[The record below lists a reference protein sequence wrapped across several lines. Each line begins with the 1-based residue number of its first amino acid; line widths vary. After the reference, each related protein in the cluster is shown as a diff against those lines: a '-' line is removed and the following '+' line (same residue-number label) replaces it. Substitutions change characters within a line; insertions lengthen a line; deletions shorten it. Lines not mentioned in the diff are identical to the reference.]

1 VKTGSS
7 FGSQAQLRA
16 LRHLSPIWLVPIIAA
31 LVGLWLLYVSLTNQ
45 GPLITLYIKD
55 ADGIVAGKTMIKALS
70 VDVGTVQSVKMSK
83 DLSHVILTARMAVDT
98 EQMLKQD
105 SQFWVVKPRV
115 GRQGISGLNTLLSGA
130 YIELLPGKAER
141 AAESFKVLDEPPLAR
156 AEERGIKVM
165 LYSENNRG
173 LVASD
178 PVIYRGF
185 TVGRVETARFSIEHR
200 RLEYQLFIHA
210 PYDALVTSN
219 VRFWTNNGMRI
230 SASSEGISLE
240 TGTLESLLRGG
251 VTFDV
256 PEGWPLGRKVKSGEV
271 FNLYADE
278 ESSHT
283 QEFLYHQDYVLKFGE
298 SIRGLNVGAPVEY
311 LGVRVGTVLQVP
323 FMPDNQVLMEQAP
336 RDVAVLVRLEP
347 GRINGIDSEVALRR
361 MVQVLED
368 EVKRGLRAS
377 LRTGN
382 LLTGGMV
389 VELAYHPDPP
399 RERNPGRFN
408 DYPVLPT
415 AKGGLYNLEQQ
426 SLAVLRK
433 INELPVEQ
441 TLTKLDDLLS
451 QSRQSVAA
459 IGQLSQTLNRLAGQ
473 PATQQLP
480 DETLKAMQQLQQ
492 TLAGFSAEA
501 PAYQQLNQTIDNL
514 NRLLNELKPVART
527 LSEQPNALIF
537 SPNPGQ
543 DPQPRRAQ

>member
-1 VKTGSS
+1 MKTGSS

-16 LRHLSPIWLVPIIAA
+16 IRNMSPIWLVPIIAA
-31 LVGLWLLYVSLTNQ
+31 LVGLWLLFVSFTNQ

-70 VDVGTVQSVKMSK
+70 VDVGTVQTVKMSK

-98 EQMLKQD
+98 EDMLKQD

-115 GRQGISGLNTLLSGA
+115 GRQGVSGLGTLLSGA
-130 YIELLPGKAER
+130 YIELMPGKADKR
-141 AAESFKVLDEPPLAR
+141 QDSFKVLDEPPLTR
-156 AEERGIKVM
+156 AEEQGIKVM
-165 LYSENNRG
+165 LYSEKNRG

-185 TVGRVETARFSIEHR
+185 TVGRVEKASFSIEQR

-256 PEGWPLGRKVKSGEV
+256 PEGWPLGHKVKSGDV

-278 ESSHT
+278 ESSRT
-283 QEFLYHQDYVLKFGE
+283 QEFQYHKDYVLKFGE
-298 SIRGLNVGAPVEY
+298 SIRGLNIGAPVEF

-323 FMPDNQVLMEQAP
+323 FLPDNQVLMDHAP
-336 RDVAVLVRLEP
+336 RDVAVLIRLEP
-347 GRINGIDSEVALRR
+347 GRLNGIDSEAALQR
-361 MVQVLED
+361 MVQVLEG
-368 EVKRGLRAS
+368 EVRRGLRAR

-382 LLTGGMV
+382 LITGGMV
-389 VELAYHPDPP
+389 VELAYHPEQPLGP
-399 RERNPGRFN
+399 TQTYGE
-408 DYPVLPT
+408 YPVLPT

-426 SLAVLRK
+426 SLAVLQK
-433 INELPVEQ
+433 INDLPVEQ
-441 TLTKLDDLLS
+441 TLAKLDDLLS
-451 QSRQSVAA
+451 QSRQSVAV
-459 IGQLSQTLNRLAGQ
+459 IGQLSQTLNQLANQ

-537 SPNPGQ
+537 APNPGQ
-543 DPQPRRAQ
+543 DPQPRRAK